1 MRHSF
6 GQCSEARI
14 WQHHLHPCQSCCI
27 LETIRF
33 SPKPQRWSHI
43 FLKAKSVHDLGPKP
57 LSLTHLVLFFSTCPF
72 SSSFFFLFH
81 FPWLLG
87 LPPEP
92 YLFIFDLDFPLA
104 GGLDFL
110 SGQALI
116 PFFTKPVWRTHQG
129 HVPGCAPGGVP
140 GTRREGREHMP
151 PEGKGREVGVVRQ
164 SLRTHSLCVLGREVL
179 SGWGERSCPEE

>member
-1 MRHSF
+1 MSHSF

-140 GTRREGREHMP
+140 GTRSVA
-151 PEGKGREVGVVRQ
+151 GKGGGGGQTITENSLSVCVGAGSVEWM
-164 SLRTHSLCVLGREVL
+164 GRARLPRRVKC
-179 SGWGERSCPEE
+179 CP